1 MVFDALP
8 DKLSWAAF
16 TSMAGLVY
24 AFIMV
29 DVVVPRPLLGIKN
42 VKWWYSEI
50 SKWKYLEDKNPWKFA
65 LVGFEGS
72 VGLGLLEYDPEELA
86 TTVKGIYVWGK
97 GIDHFW

>member
-1 MVFDALP
+1 MDSLHIHGWLGVCIYNGWRSCP
-8 DKLSWAAF
+8 Q
-16 TSMAGLVY
+16 TSAWNK
-24 AFIMV
+24 I
-29 DVVVPRPLLGIKN
+29 

>member
-1 MVFDALP
+1 
-8 DKLSWAAF
+8 
-16 TSMAGLVY
+16 MAGLVC

-29 DVVVPRPLLGIKN
+29 DVVVSRPLLGIAN

-50 SKWKYLEDKNPWKFA
+50 SKSKYLEDKNPWKFA

-72 VGLGLLEYDPEELA
+72 VVLGLLEYDPEELA